1 MTNAPIDPRR
11 VALNYPSSSSVTPHT
26 LVMRHTSISNLGLR
40 SARWSSKPVPT
51 FSSNYQMAADLLCID
66 HSFTK
71 DLRSEAYT
79 MNRAT
84 SSASLNRRNSETD
97 KENKIKHNNFV
108 SPDEVKLYN
117 PAETHMRHG
126 RNRPEYNTTTNRI
139 MSAKYA
145 TRQDSAPSG
154 ARQSHTATHRDLK
167 KAVPK
172 EHSLGRIVSEPR
184 IIEAEDLTS

>member
-1 MTNAPIDPRR
+1 MSSGAHIPANIGNLMSNAAIEYRR
-11 VALNYPSSSSVTPHT
+11 GAMNYQSSSSVTPHSI
-26 LVMRHTSISNLGLR
+26 VMRHTSASNIGLR

-71 DLRSEAYT
+71 DLRQEAYT

-126 RNRPEYNTTTNRI
+126 RNRPEHNTTTNRI

-145 TRQDSAPSG
+145 TR
-154 ARQSHTATHRDLK
+154 
-167 KAVPK
+167 
-172 EHSLGRIVSEPR
+172 
-184 IIEAEDLTS
+184 